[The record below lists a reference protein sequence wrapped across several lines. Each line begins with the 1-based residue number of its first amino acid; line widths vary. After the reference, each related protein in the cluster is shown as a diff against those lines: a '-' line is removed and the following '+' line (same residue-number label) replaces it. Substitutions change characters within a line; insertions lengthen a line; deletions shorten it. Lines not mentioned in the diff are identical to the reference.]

1 MIRWWWFGGWFV
13 GGLVGWWLVGGVI
26 ENGTKYGYDFH
37 LRFETNRNRIEFWR
51 KQSRNRER
59 ERVGR

>member
-1 MIRWWWFGGWFV
+1 MVVVWWLVCWWFGW
-13 GGLVGWWLVGGVI
+13 LVVWLVGGVI